1 LYLTIPLEAM
11 MADYTL
17 ALDTDAINRLNTMA
31 AGARTFEAPA
41 WAEAGI
47 TRGATVLDIGCGT
60 GAFLGEFAKL
70 VGADGRAI
78 GLDSSE
84 ASVEACSAYLAH
96 LGLPQASVRLGDA
109 FTCDLDSERLDA
121 AHLRL
126 LLIHL
131 GSRVNELLA
140 VVRSLVCPGGHVVLT
155 DVDGPSCGLSETI
168 PELEELM
175 QAWLTM
181 MSGRGNDVRIGIH
194 LPALAV
200 AAGFEIIDFRGAMT
214 VIPPSASFRLPH
226 WEARA
231 AIVAD
236 GVASQADVDRWEPTV
251 TEFVTARTAY
261 FSLPMYTLVARRPA

>member
-1 LYLTIPLEAM
+1 

-17 ALDTDAINRLNTMA
+17 ALDTEAINRLNTMA
-31 AGARTFEAPA
+31 ASARRFEAPA

-47 TRGATVLDIGCGT
+47 TREASVLDVGCGT
-60 GAFLGEFAKL
+60 GAFLAEFAKL
-70 VGADGRAI
+70 VGADGRAV
-78 GLDSSE
+78 GLDRSE
-84 ASVEACSAYLAH
+84 AAVQACSAYLAH

-109 FTCDLDSERLDA
+109 FACELGSDQFDA

-126 LLIHL
+126 VLIHL

-140 VVRSLVCPGGHVVLT
+140 IVRSLVRPGGHVVLT

-181 MSGRGNDVRIGIH
+181 MSGRGNDVRIGVH

-200 AAGFEIIDFRGAMT
+200 AAGFEIVEFRGAMT
-214 VIPPSASFRLPH
+214 IIPPSEPFRLPH

-231 AIVAD
+231 AIISD
-236 GVASQADVDRWEPTV
+236 GVASQADVDRWEPIV
-251 TEFVTARTAY
+251 TEFMTARTSY
-261 FSLPMYTLVARRPA
+261 VSLPMYTLVARRRK

>member
-1 LYLTIPLEAM
+1 

-17 ALDTDAINRLNTMA
+17 ALDMDAIDRLNTMA
-31 AGARTFEAPA
+31 AAARTLEAPA

-47 TRGATVLDIGCGT
+47 TRGATVLDVGCGT
-60 GAFLGEFAKL
+60 GALLGEFAKL
-70 VGADGRAI
+70 VGPHGRAI

-84 ASVEACSAYLAH
+84 AAVNASTAYLAH
-96 LGLPQASVRLGDA
+96 LDVPQASVSLGDV
-109 FTCDLDSERLDA
+109 FGCELESGRFDA

-131 GSRVNELLA
+131 GCCVTELLA
-140 VVRSLVCPGGHVVLT
+140 VIRSLVRPGGHVVLT

-175 QAWLTM
+175 QAWLRM

-194 LPALAV
+194 LPALAH
-200 AAGFEIIDFRGAMT
+200 AAGFEVVSFRGAMT
-214 VIPPSASFRLPH
+214 IIPPSATFRLPH

-231 AIVAD
+231 AIIAD
-236 GVASQADVDRWEPTV
+236 GVASQADVDRWEPIV
-251 TEFVTARTAY
+251 REFMTTRTSY

>member
-1 LYLTIPLEAM
+1 MP
-11 MADYTL
+11 DYTL

-31 AGARTFEAPA
+31 AAARAFEAPA

-47 TRGATVLDIGCGT
+47 TRGATVLDVGCGT

-78 GLDSSE
+78 GLDRSE
-84 ASVEACSAYLAH
+84 AAVEACSAYLAH
-96 LGLPQASVRLGDA
+96 LGLAQASVSLGDVFGRA
-109 FTCDLDSERLDA
+109 LDADRFDA

-140 VVRSLVCPGGHVVLT
+140 VVRSLVRPGGHVVLT
-155 DVDGPSCGLSETI
+155 DVDGPSCGLSEPI

-175 QAWLTM
+175 QAWLSM

-194 LPALAV
+194 LPALALS
-200 AAGFEIIDFRGAMT
+200 AGFEIVDFRGAMT
-214 VIPPSASFRLPH
+214 IIPPSATFQLPH

-236 GVASQADVDRWEPTV
+236 GVASQADVDRWEPV
-251 TEFVTARTAY
+251 VKEFMTTPTSY

>member
-1 LYLTIPLEAM
+1 MT
-11 MADYTL
+11 ADYTL
-17 ALDTDAINRLNTMA
+17 ALDQDAIDRLNTMA
-31 AGARTFEAPA
+31 ASARTFEAPA

-47 TRGATVLDIGCGT
+47 IRGATVLDVGCGT

-84 ASVEACSAYLAH
+84 AAVEACSAYLAH
-96 LGLPQASVRLGDA
+96 LGLSQASVSLGDA
-109 FTCDLDSERLDA
+109 FACELDSGRFDA

-140 VVRSLVCPGGHVVLT
+140 AVRLLVRPGGHVVLT

-194 LPALAV
+194 LPALAR
-200 AAGFEIIDFRGAMT
+200 AAGFEVVSFRGSMT
-214 VIPPSASFRLPH
+214 IIPPSATFRLPH

-231 AIVAD
+231 AIIAD
-236 GVASQADVDRWEPTV
+236 DVASQADVDRWEPIV
-251 TEFVTARTAY
+251 REFMTTRTSY
-261 FSLPMYTLVARRPA
+261 FSLPLYTLVARRPA